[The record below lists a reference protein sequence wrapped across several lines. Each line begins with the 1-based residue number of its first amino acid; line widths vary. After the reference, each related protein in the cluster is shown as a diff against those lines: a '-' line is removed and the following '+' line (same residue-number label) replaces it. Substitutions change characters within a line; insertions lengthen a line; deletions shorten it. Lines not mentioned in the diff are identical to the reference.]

1 MSKITLK
8 KLIKKLSAKK
18 GRHTELVTVYLPEA
32 SSLTEIAN
40 QLRNEQGTSENI
52 KSKQVRKNVT
62 SALDKIVRNL
72 ALYKRTPE
80 NGMAIFC
87 GNVSEKE
94 GAADLQ
100 IWTIEPPEPVRTKL
114 YWCDQKFVTEP
125 LEDMIAEKEVYGII
139 NLDKGEAT
147 IALLKGKR
155 LETIFSEESI
165 LPGKSRAG
173 GQCLSPDT
181 L

>member
-8 KLIKKLSAKK
+8 KLIKQLAAIK
-18 GRHTELVTVYLPEA
+18 GRHTELVTVYVPA
-32 SSLTEIAN
+32 GYSLTEIAN

-72 ALYKRTPE
+72 ALYKRAPE

-87 GNVSEKE
+87 GNVSENDKT
-94 GAADLQ
+94 DLQ
-100 IWTIEPPEPVRTKL
+100 IWTIEPPEPIKTKL

-125 LEDMIAEKEVYGII
+125 LEDMVSEKEIYGII

-155 LETIFSEESI
+155 LEI
-165 LPGKSRAG
+165 
-173 GQCLSPDT
+173 
-181 L
+181 

>member
-1 MSKITLK
+1 MVHSHLKPFIIYLK
-8 KLIKKLSAKK
+8 KLIKQLAAIK
-18 GRHTELVTVYLPEA
+18 GRHTELVTVYVPA
-32 SSLTEIAN
+32 GYSLTEIAN

-100 IWTIEPPEPVRTKL
+100 IWTIEPPEPVKTKL

-139 NLDKGEAT
+139 NLDKPSGPSSHQASAYVKQ
-147 IALLKGKR
+147 ILHLKKAGHSGT
-155 LETIFSEESI
+155 LE
-165 LPGKSRAG
+165 
-173 GQCLSPDT
+173 
-181 L
+181 